1 MPKESF
7 QFGGEISLFPQRFQK
22 RQSPFF
28 PWLRRFFLIFSLV
41 SLSGLLVG
49 NILWK
54 LKKEK
59 PSLSLRS
66 GSSLQLAPLLV
77 SLKDEGRV
85 RMARVHVRLQVD
97 RSSLKKEIL
106 SNDKAMRQSLLILLS
121 GRGSGEMRQ
130 KRAYF
135 EDRFLSWMN
144 AFLPRGSVSKVTIQ
158 TTMLN

>member
-1 MPKESF
+1 MPL
-7 QFGGEISLFPQRFQK
+7 QA
-22 RQSPFF
+22 
-28 PWLRRFFLIFSLV
+28 
-41 SLSGLLVG
+41 
-49 NILWK
+49 
-54 LKKEK
+54 
-59 PSLSLRS
+59 

-97 RSSLKKEIL
+97 RSSVKKEIL